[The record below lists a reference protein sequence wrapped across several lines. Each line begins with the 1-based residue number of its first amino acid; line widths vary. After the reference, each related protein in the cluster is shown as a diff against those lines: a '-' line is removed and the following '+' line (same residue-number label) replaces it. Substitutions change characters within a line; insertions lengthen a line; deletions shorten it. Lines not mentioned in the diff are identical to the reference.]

1 MWSYHF
7 TAYSNF
13 QSVGNAVTPRPN
25 WQFSGTSTRVS
36 TTPPLSETQYDAMDF
51 SLFKKIGSEVL
62 VKSNINN
69 WIACRP
75 GSGSLVDWR
84 AGSVTCRLVRALSS
98 KCTTVVPRNLK
109 FYSPGPGFD
118 GSTHYYLF
126 DASTSGWYPTH
137 DPCGRNQPNQ
147 LKGVRSPRG
156 NVFIR

>member
-25 WQFSGTSTRVS
+25 WEASGANVRIS

-84 AGSVTCRLVRALSS
+84 AGSVTCRLVRVLSS
-98 KCTTVVPRNLK
+98 KCTTVVPQKLTIHS
-109 FYSPGPGFD
+109 YGPYFSASSLYYYFD
-118 GSTHYYLF
+118 GYKNN
-126 DASTSGWYPTH
+126 DWPTH
-137 DPCGRNQPNQ
+137 DPCGRGQPNH
-147 LKGVRSPRG
+147 LKGVGSPRG
-156 NVFIR
+156 SVFIR